1 MPEDISTSFRQ
12 ARPEDAPAIHAL
24 VCAAYAK
31 WVPIIGREPKP
42 MSADYE
48 QAIQEHDFT
57 LLCIGGEIA
66 GLIETMTRDDHLWIE
81 NVAVTPARQGMGLG
95 RRLLE
100 HAEETAEQ
108 SGLTKISLLT
118 NADFKANVT
127 LYEKIGYVTTVRE
140 PFMGGT
146 TLYMSKSLGDGA
158 RDAAETD

>member
-1 MPEDISTSFRQ
+1 MPEDISTSFRK

-42 MSADYE
+42 MSVDYG
-48 QAIQEHDFT
+48 QALREHDFA
-57 LLCIGGEIA
+57 LLCIAGEIA

-81 NVAVTPARQGMGLG
+81 NVAVSPARQGMGLG
-95 RRLLE
+95 RRLLA
-100 HAEETAEQ
+100 HAEETAER

-118 NADFKANVT
+118 NADFKTNVT

-146 TLYMSKSLGDGA
+146 ILYMSKTLGDGA
-158 RDAAETD
+158 RNAAVPG